1 MIARQKRQAYRTTRE
16 EVSSHPETLQE
27 KVARV
32 RREMEEVRMQ
42 MVNEDTPDTEILE
55 WEKLI
60 SSMSSE
66 DSAASML
73 TSRIQKLAT
82 AQPDSTQVN

>member
-1 MIARQKRQAYRTTRE
+1 
-16 EVSSHPETLQE
+16 
-27 KVARV
+27 
-32 RREMEEVRMQ
+32 MQ
-42 MVNEDTPDTEILE
+42 MVNEDKPDTEILE

-82 AQPDSTQVN
+82 AQPDSTQVNFEHTGLSLI